1 MILGIAGKKRSG
13 KNTLA
18 NHIYAHVF
26 KHLGFDAR
34 LNELGQLVVKTEKGG
49 EGVIVLEECFRRDE
63 KGAKISQW
71 LHEHIWPNVKSYA
84 FADPLKAICMDFFGL
99 TWAQCYGDDKNVPTT
114 YSWNALPSV
123 LTLASLKNLVQKSS
137 QRNNIVGAEDGEVT
151 ARQFLQFLGTDIF
164 RKIRYDCWV
173 QRTLDIIQAERPLL
187 ALITDVRFDN
197 EAEAIRQAGGR
208 IIVLTRDVCE
218 KDGHAS
224 ECGITVQPSDIII
237 DNQNMSVEEQGVA
250 FDNLKLIP

>member
-26 KHLGFDAR
+26 KHIGFDAR
-34 LNELGQLVVKTEKGG
+34 INELGQLMVKTENGG
-49 EGVIVLEECFRRDE
+49 EGVLMLEECFRRDE
-63 KGAKISQW
+63 KGAKIARW
-71 LHEHIWPNVKSYA
+71 LHETIWPNVKSYA

-99 TWAQCYGDDKNVPTT
+99 TWEQCYGDNKNTSTT
-114 YSWNALPSV
+114 YNWNTLPSV
-123 LTLASLKNLVQKSS
+123 LTLTSLKNSVKKSS
-137 QRNNIVGAEDGEVT
+137 QRDNIVGAEDGEVT

-173 QRTLDIIQAERPLL
+173 QRTLDIIKVEKPLL
-187 ALITDVRFDN
+187 SLITDVRFDN

-218 KDGHAS
+218 RDGHES
-224 ECGITVQPSDIII
+224 ERGITVQPFDIII
-237 DNQNMSVEEQGVA
+237 DNQNMSVEEQGKA
-250 FDNLKLIP
+250 FDDLKLIP